1 MRHREE
7 RLSERIRVAGN
18 HSERITQ
25 QPNFLATKCL
35 YVTTAEYTL
44 QSYSTNARC
53 IILNFDNSIDNKKLS
68 LFQQDSRI
76 LCTFIFY
83 FLRWAAIKKTQII
96 DFIKKNIV
104 YDKSIIKDLSPRL
117 AETELFLATALD
129 IFLDYMENANVNIN
143 MRDVKDAS
151 EVSDLQEML
160 NIGRNSAY
168 NLIRENKIKHF
179 KVGKSIKIPKIYIIE
194 FMQSICANQQT
205 SA

>member
-1 MRHREE
+1 
-7 RLSERIRVAGN
+7 
-18 HSERITQ
+18 
-25 QPNFLATKCL
+25 
-35 YVTTAEYTL
+35 
-44 QSYSTNARC
+44 
-53 IILNFDNSIDNKKLS
+53 
-68 LFQQDSRI
+68 
-76 LCTFIFY
+76 
-83 FLRWAAIKKTQII
+83 LRWAAIKKTQII